1 MVAIEAGKI
10 RQSHTHGAL
19 RPVEKEGKADSKDLE
34 GKERSIPHKAEEVTQ
49 YSALLA
55 GGGGMTRGK
64 EMELC
69 NKAPLLG
76 IFRKL
81 KAALND
87 KSLGI
92 HHRG

>member
-1 MVAIEAGKI
+1 
-10 RQSHTHGAL
+10 
-19 RPVEKEGKADSKDLE
+19 
-34 GKERSIPHKAEEVTQ
+34 
-49 YSALLA
+49 LA